1 MQRIEWEVAPVFEPL
16 LVPARFKGTYGGRGS
31 GKSWFWAAE
40 AVDRLLSGKKVLCI
54 REVQNSIAD
63 SVKRLIEQ
71 RIEEFGVR
79 EYFDITDK
87 EVRCPMSGGLAIFRG
102 MQTHTAASVKSL
114 EGFDVAW
121 WEEAQ
126 TASQHSLDLLIPT
139 IRAPGSELW
148 FSWNP
153 DKADDPIEFLRRDP
167 PENSIVIQANW
178 DNNKWFPEEL
188 RQDMERD
195 RKREPD
201 KAAHI
206 WDGEYRG
213 QSEAR
218 VFRNFRVGEIEPPED
233 VIWFYGLDFGFST
246 DPTACVRFC
255 IMDRILYI
263 DAEAY
268 EVGTPTESLP
278 ALIAQ
283 VPDADRWPMRA
294 DNARPETIDYL
305 KRHGFPRIRASA
317 KGKGSVEDGITFLQ
331 GMDIVI
337 NPACANTL
345 REFRTYSYKVDKR
358 TNEVLPAIEDKNNH
372 AIDALRYGAEGLH
385 RRGKLIIQP
394 APEKRRRRDYD
405 YESDEGGSEAS
416 WKIA

>member
-1 MQRIEWEVAPVFEPL
+1 MDISYEYPEVFEPL
-16 LVPARFKGTYGGRGS
+16 WRNARYKGAKGGRGS
-31 GKSWFWAAE
+31 GKSHFFALYC
-40 AVDRLLSGKKVLCI
+40 VIQILRGRNVLCV
-54 REVQNSIAD
+54 REIQSSITD
-63 SVKRLIEQ
+63 SVKRLLEQ
-71 RIEEFGVR
+71 KIEELGVSDLF
-79 EYFDITDK
+79 EITEK
-87 EVRCPMSGGLAIFRG
+87 EIRCPQSGAIATFKG
-102 MQTHTAASVKSL
+102 MQNYNSATVKSL
-114 EGFDVAW
+114 ENFDVAW

-126 TASQHSLDLLIPT
+126 VASSRSLEILIPT
-139 IRAPGSELW
+139 IRNAGSELL

-153 DKADDPIEFLRRDP
+153 ESESDPIEELLVHNP
-167 PENSIVIQANW
+167 PDDAIVVTANW
-178 DNNKWFPEEL
+178 NDNKWFPDEL
-188 RQDMERD
+188 RRDMERD
-195 RKREPD
+195 RRINPD

-233 VIWFYGLDFGFST
+233 VVWFYGLDFGFST

-278 ALIAQ
+278 ALISQ